1 MDKLKELL
9 GEELFN
15 QVKEKIGD
23 VKIMI
28 DDGNFIPKARFDQV
42 NEEKKE
48 LKEMLKERDK
58 QLEDIKKKAKD
69 SEDLTAQIKELQ
81 DLNQKTV
88 AEYEEK
94 LAKQSFNFA
103 LEQAL
108 AKDGANPV
116 KAVKALLDLDKIKQD
131 GETLIGYDEQIKTLK
146 ETYGHLF
153 GATLKGR
160 DPNPTNTLPLTQDNP
175 WKPETFNLT
184 KQGKI
189 LKEDPELAKRLKQA
203 AGVE

>member
-9 GEELFN
+9 GEELFS

-88 AEYEEK
+88 TEYEAK

-160 DPNPTNTLPLTQDNP
+160 DPNPTNTPPPPQDNP

-189 LKEDPELAKRLKQA
+189 LKDDPEMAKRLKQA

>member
-9 GEELFN
+9 GEELFS

-81 DLNQKTV
+81 DLNQKTIT
-88 AEYEEK
+88 EYEEK

-160 DPNPTNTLPLTQDNP
+160 DPNPTNTPPTIKNP
-175 WKPETFNLT
+175 WSKEHFNLT
-184 KQGKI
+184 KQMEIMKT
-189 LKEDPELAKRLKQA
+189 DPKRAEQLRKA
-203 AGVE
+203 ATE

>member
-9 GEELFN
+9 GEELFS

-88 AEYEEK
+88 TEYEAK

-116 KAVKALLDLDKIKQD
+116 KAVKALLDLDRIKQD

-153 GATLKGR
+153 GANLKGR
-160 DPNPTNTLPLTQDNP
+160 DPNPTNTPPPPQDNP

>member
-9 GEELFN
+9 GEELFS

-88 AEYEEK
+88 TEYEAK

-116 KAVKALLDLDKIKQD
+116 KAVK
-131 GETLIGYDEQIKTLK
+131 
-146 ETYGHLF
+146 
-153 GATLKGR
+153 
-160 DPNPTNTLPLTQDNP
+160 
-175 WKPETFNLT
+175 
-184 KQGKI
+184 
-189 LKEDPELAKRLKQA
+189 
-203 AGVE
+203 

>member
-9 GEELFN
+9 GEELFS

-69 SEDLTAQIKELQ
+69 SET
-81 DLNQKTV
+81 
-88 AEYEEK
+88 
-94 LAKQSFNFA
+94 
-103 LEQAL
+103 
-108 AKDGANPV
+108 
-116 KAVKALLDLDKIKQD
+116 
-131 GETLIGYDEQIKTLK
+131 
-146 ETYGHLF
+146 
-153 GATLKGR
+153 
-160 DPNPTNTLPLTQDNP
+160 
-175 WKPETFNLT
+175 
-184 KQGKI
+184 
-189 LKEDPELAKRLKQA
+189 
-203 AGVE
+203 